1 MATQDDDDPWKP
13 AVSLN
18 SDGQLEGSHPV
29 LEPRRPAIPAPEQ
42 SAVAELELDLPAPQP
57 LSGEGSGTSAPAEIA
72 PARPRKLP
80 LLAVAIVVAL
90 LCAAGMFV
98 LLRKPAP
105 SAETSTAPAP
115 STAKQDAAPE
125 LDGALSVTIL
135 SEPPGATVFVDNE
148 ELGRTP
154 LLASN
159 GFAKGARIPVR
170 LELAGYRSWSGT
182 LDGGVNAKLGA
193 VLKPISR

>member
-1 MATQDDDDPWKP
+1 MATPDDEDPWKP

-18 SDGQLEGSHPV
+18 SDGQLEGSHPI

-98 LLRKPAP
+98 LLRKPGP
-105 SAETSTAPAP
+105 SDAASIAPAQ
-115 STAKQDAAPE
+115 SANQDGAPE
-125 LDGALSVTIL
+125 IDGALSLTIL

-159 GFAKGARIPVR
+159 GFAKGARISVR
-170 LELAGYRSWSGT
+170 MELAGYRSWSGT
-182 LDGGVNAKLGA
+182 LDGGVNAKLSA
-193 VLKPISR
+193 VLKPSAR